1 MKVNKF
7 IFQVD
12 LVVLDL
18 EEDKDAPLIIS
29 CPFLAIG
36 QTLIDE
42 AAGEL
47 ITRVNDEQ
55 LVFNIFKV
63 MKYPESIDDFS
74 QLMSFK
80 GCC

>member
-1 MKVNKF
+1 MNKF
-7 IFQVD
+7 ICQAD
-12 LVVLDL
+12 LVVLDM
-18 EEDKDAPLIIS
+18 EEDKDTPLIIG
-29 CPFLAIG
+29 CPFLATG

-47 ITRVNDEQ
+47 IMRLNDEQ

-63 MKYPESIDDFS
+63 MNYQNQQMTISRLI
-74 QLMSFK
+74 SFK